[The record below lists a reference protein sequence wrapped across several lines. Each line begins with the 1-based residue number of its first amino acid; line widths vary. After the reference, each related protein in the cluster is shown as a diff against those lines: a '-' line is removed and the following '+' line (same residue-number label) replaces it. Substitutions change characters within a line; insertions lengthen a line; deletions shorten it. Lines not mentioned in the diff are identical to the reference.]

1 MITPPALKPGDTVAI
16 VAPGRKVSP
25 AEMEPAI
32 SLLKKWGL
40 NVITGPHLFGSCDQY
55 SGTDDERASDMQM
68 MLDDASVKAVLC
80 ARGGY
85 GTVRIIDRLSF
96 DAFCRNLKWIIGY
109 SDATMLLSHVQSN
122 YGIETLH
129 AIMPINFPANGSED
143 ESIRSLHDVLFG
155 KIPEYNLAP
164 SSLNRTGHA
173 EGDLTGGN
181 LSILYALN
189 GTPSDV
195 NYAGKV
201 LFIEDIDEYLYHI
214 DRMMMTLKRTGKLSG
229 LAGLVV
235 GGMTRMN
242 DNTVPFGKTAEEI
255 VAEAV
260 AEYDYP
266 VCFGFPAGHMEQ
278 NLALIMGRNVSL
290 DVRADGVTL
299 AFGNKRAEARLGTII
314 SRLLKP
320 AVLFLIF
327 FLLIYLLYALVLKPL
342 L

>member
-25 AEMEPAI
+25 TEMEPAI
-32 SLLKKWGL
+32 NLLKTWGL
-40 NVITGPHLFGSCDQY
+40 NVITGSHLFGSCDQY
-55 SGTDDERASDMQM
+55 SGTDDERSSDMQM
-68 MLDDASVKAVLC
+68 MLDDDSVKAILC

-85 GTVRIIDRLSF
+85 GTVKIIDMLNF
-96 DAFCRNLKWIIGY
+96 DTFCQKPKWIAGY
-109 SDATMLLSHVQSN
+109 SDATVLLSHIQSN
-122 YGIETLH
+122 LGIETIH
-129 AIMPINFPANGSED
+129 GTMPINFPPDRSEND
-143 ESIRSLHDVLFG
+143 STRSLHDALFG
-155 KIPEYNLAP
+155 VSPSYSLAP
-164 SSLNRTGHA
+164 SPLNRAGHA
-173 EGDLTGGN
+173 EGELTGGN

-195 NYAGKV
+195 NYEGKI
-201 LFIEDIDEYLYHI
+201 LFIEDLDEYLYHI

-242 DNTVPFGKTAEEI
+242 DNAIPFGKTAEEI
-255 VAEAV
+255 VTEAV

-278 NLALIMGRNVSL
+278 NMALIMGRNVSL

-299 AFGNKRAEARLGTII
+299 AFDKERAESRLGAIF

-320 AVLFLIF
+320 AVLFLLF
-327 FLLIYLLYALVLKPL
+327 FLLIYLLYALIVKPTL
-342 L
+342 